1 MTIRK
6 TFTGLQLSLSQA
18 GITMS
23 TAKIL
28 VMDDELTIRL
38 FLEKALTRDGYEVV
52 IAASGEEA
60 LELIASQAFEL
71 ALLDLKLAGIGG
83 MEVLANLRV
92 QAPDT
97 VVIILTAQATVETAV
112 EALRQG
118 AHDYLFKPCKTF
130 ELRESIQRGLVKR
143 QQTLQQRAVLQ
154 QLEHD
159 LVNDL
164 ETVRATISG
173 HPLKPAPV
181 EPKPPLPRKPSAWS
195 GSIGGLLEPLSEREV
210 EVLRLL
216 AAGMSNQEIAE
227 ELILTIHTV
236 KWHTRSLYGKLN
248 VRNRSEALIR
258 GTELGLI

>member
-1 MTIRK
+1 
-6 TFTGLQLSLSQA
+6 
-18 GITMS
+18 MS
-23 TAKIL
+23 AAKIL

-38 FLEKALTRDGYEVV
+38 FLEKTLTRDGHEVV
-52 IAASGEEA
+52 TAASGEETLA
-60 LELIASQAFEL
+60 LIAGQSFEL
-71 ALLDLKLAGIGG
+71 ALLDLKLKGVGG
-83 MEVLANLRV
+83 MEVLAALRE

-118 AHDYLFKPCKTF
+118 AHDYLFKPCQTF
-130 ELRESIQRGLVKR
+130 ELRASIQRGLVKR
-143 QQTLQQRAVLQ
+143 QQTLQQRAFLQ

-173 HPLKPAPV
+173 QPLKPAPAV
-181 EPKPPLPRKPSAWS
+181 TRPHLPPKSPASS
-195 GSIGGLLEPLSEREV
+195 GSDSGLIEPLSEREA

-227 ELILTIHTV
+227 DLVLTIHTV

-248 VRNRSEALIR
+248 VRNRAQALIR

>member
-1 MTIRK
+1 
-6 TFTGLQLSLSQA
+6 
-18 GITMS
+18 MS
-23 TAKIL
+23 AAQIL
-28 VMDDELTIRL
+28 VMDDELSIRL
-38 FLEKALTRDGYEVV
+38 FLEKTLTRDGHEVV
-52 IAASGEEA
+52 TAASGEEA
-60 LELIASQAFEL
+60 LELIACQGFEL
-71 ALLDLKLAGIGG
+71 ALLDLKLNGIGG
-83 MEVLANLRV
+83 MEVLAALRE

-118 AHDYLFKPCKTF
+118 AHDYLFKPCQTF
-130 ELRESIQRGLVKR
+130 ELRESIQRGLAKR
-143 QQTLQQRAVLQ
+143 QQMLQQRALLE

-164 ETVRATISG
+164 ETIRATIG
-173 HPLKPAPV
+173 GQPLKPAPV
-181 EPKPPLPRKPSAWS
+181 AAKPHIPPRTAVSA
-195 GSIGGLLEPLSEREV
+195 GSDNGLVAPLSEREL

-227 ELILTIHTV
+227 ELVLTIHTV

-248 VRNRSEALIR
+248 VRNRAEALIR

>member
-1 MTIRK
+1 
-6 TFTGLQLSLSQA
+6 
-18 GITMS
+18 MS
-23 TAKIL
+23 AAKIL
-28 VMDDELTIRL
+28 VMDDELSIRL
-38 FLEKALTRDGYEVV
+38 FLEKTLIRDGHEVV
-52 IAASGEEA
+52 TAASGEEA
-60 LELIASQAFEL
+60 LELVAGQSFEL
-71 ALLDLKLAGIGG
+71 VLLDLKLKGIGG
-83 MEVLANLRV
+83 MEVLATLRQ

-130 ELRESIQRGLVKR
+130 ELRQSIQRGLAKR
-143 QQTLQQRAVLQ
+143 QQTLQQQALLQ
-154 QLEHD
+154 KLEHD
-159 LVNDL
+159 LASDL

-173 HPLKPAPV
+173 QPFELAPAARPPV
-181 EPKPPLPRKPSAWS
+181 SPKPQASSDADKRLV
-195 GSIGGLLEPLSEREV
+195 EPLSEREL

-227 ELILTIHTV
+227 ELVLTIYTV
-236 KWHTRSLYGKLN
+236 KWHTRSLYSKLN

>member
-1 MTIRK
+1 
-6 TFTGLQLSLSQA
+6 
-18 GITMS
+18 MS
-23 TAKIL
+23 TVKIL

-38 FLEKALTRDGYEVV
+38 FLEKTLTRDGHEVV
-52 IAASGEEA
+52 TAASGEEA
-60 LELIASQAFEL
+60 LELIATQSFEL
-71 ALLDLKLAGIGG
+71 ALLDLKLKGVGG
-83 MEVLANLRV
+83 MEVLAALRE

-118 AHDYLFKPCKTF
+118 AHDYLFKPCQTF
-130 ELRESIQRGLVKR
+130 ELRESIQKGLAKR
-143 QQTLQQRAVLQ
+143 QQALQQRALLR

-159 LVNDL
+159 LASDL

-173 HPLKPAPV
+173 QPLKPAPV
-181 EPKPPLPRKPSAWS
+181 ETRPHLSPKLPALS
-195 GSIGGLLEPLSEREV
+195 GSASGLIEPLSEREV

-227 ELILTIHTV
+227 ELVLTIHTV

-248 VRNRSEALIR
+248 VHNRAEALIR

>member
-1 MTIRK
+1 
-6 TFTGLQLSLSQA
+6 
-18 GITMS
+18 MS

-38 FLEKALTRDGYEVV
+38 FLEKTLTRDGHEVV
-52 IAASGEEA
+52 TAASGEEA
-60 LELIASQAFEL
+60 LVLIAGQSFDL
-71 ALLDLKLAGIGG
+71 ALLDLKLKGVGG
-83 MEVLANLRV
+83 MEVLAALRE

-118 AHDYLFKPCKTF
+118 AHDYLFKPCHTF
-130 ELRESIQRGLVKR
+130 ELRESIQRGLAKR
-143 QQTLQQRAVLQ
+143 QQTLQQRALLQ
-154 QLEHD
+154 QLEQD

-173 HPLKPAPV
+173 QPLKPAPV
-181 EPKPPLPRKPSAWS
+181 LTRPHVLPKPPASS
-195 GSIGGLLEPLSEREV
+195 GSDSGLIESLSNREA

-227 ELILTIHTV
+227 ELVLTIHTV

-248 VRNRSEALIR
+248 VRNRAEALIR